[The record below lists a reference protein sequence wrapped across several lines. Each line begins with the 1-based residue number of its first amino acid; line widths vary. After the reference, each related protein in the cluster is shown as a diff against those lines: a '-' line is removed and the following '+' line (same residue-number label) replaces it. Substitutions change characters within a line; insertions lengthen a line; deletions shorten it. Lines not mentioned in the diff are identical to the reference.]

1 MSVKSV
7 ERPGESLGVDRFQ
20 LFQLGL
26 TLAGIATMY
35 YSSSNFVFS
44 LGFILMAAGA
54 APILNALIIAFF
66 VSVVAKPVID
76 EMPSEVEFKIM
87 RAKRN
92 AENLKEE
99 VQPEE

>member
-1 MSVKSV
+1 MNVKSV
-7 ERPGESLGVDRFQ
+7 ERPENNVGVDRFH
-20 LFQLGL
+20 LLQLGL
-26 TLAGIATMY
+26 TIAGIAIMY

-44 LGFILMAAGA
+44 LGFILMAAGL

-66 VSVVAKPVID
+66 VSIIAKPIID
-76 EMPSEVEFKIM
+76 GMPLDTEFKVM

-99 VQPEE
+99 VQQD